1 MIGAQLAAPFRAFA
15 ALRVVPRGAR
25 PLLLLYLALAA
36 LVFTAVGWGMTVGR
50 PALTQAALRYVF
62 PADWLPWVEPLMR
75 GLAESQ
81 ADLVFVNATLM
92 VGVACVAALLFPLKE
107 RLSRAFETG
116 QTWAPSAPVA
126 ELPFAFQVFEETRLF
141 LVYVSLQLTFFWI
154 GLSADP
160 TRRAVASALSTVFLW
175 AQFGL
180 DFGAPALQRRGAR
193 YADIVRVFLR
203 RPLAVLGFGALL
215 SAPAQLA
222 GLALSRGAAEAP
234 VRALAIVFAVT
245 LVVLP
250 PAVLAGTRLAADFLR
265 AEGGGPL
272 GVAPLRGL
280 RRAVGHLGIASLI
293 VLNLASAALA
303 LRTLHRMSQVL
314 KCQYDIVPDS
324 WRVRT
329 GLLDPFLTERLDVD
343 ASLEVDVFNPTPFD
357 LDLRHL
363 ALDVRHQGQT
373 LAAPTFGGLTV
384 PAGTRRRE
392 RVTLKIP
399 VALSTLGRGLALFEP
414 GWEVRLRL
422 RVLPGTELPMT
433 LLRPPVDTSGRPADP
448 R

>member
-25 PLLLLYLALAA
+25 PLLLLYLGLAA

-62 PADWLPWVEPLMR
+62 PAEWLPWVEPLMR

-92 VGVACVAALLFPLKE
+92 TGVACVAALLFPLKE
-107 RLSRAFETG
+107 RLSRAFEAG
-116 QTWAPSAPVA
+116 QTWAPPGPVA
-126 ELPFAFQVFEETRLF
+126 ELPLAFQVFEETRLF

-160 TRRAVASALSTVFLW
+160 TRRAVATALSTVFLW

-180 DFGAPALQRRGAR
+180 DFGAPALQRRGGR
-193 YADIVRVFLR
+193 YADIVRAFVR

-222 GLALSRGAAEAP
+222 GLALARGAAEAP

-245 LVVLP
+245 LAVLP
-250 PAVLAGTRLAADFLR
+250 AAVFAGTRLAADFVQPDP
-265 AEGGGPL
+265 APL

-280 RRAVGHLGIASLI
+280 RRVAGHVAVLAL
-293 VLNLASAALA
+293 VVVNLASAGLA
-303 LRTLHRMSQVL
+303 LRTLHHMSQVL
-314 KCQYDIVPDS
+314 KCQYDVVPDS

-329 GLLDPFLTERLDVD
+329 GLLDPLLTERVDVD
-343 ASLEVDVFNPTPFD
+343 ASIEVDVFNPTPFD

-363 ALDVRHQGQT
+363 ALDIRHRGET
-373 LAAPTFGGLTV
+373 LATPTFGGLTV
-384 PAGTRRRE
+384 PAGARRRE

-422 RVLPGTELPMT
+422 RVLPGTELPLT
-433 LLRPPVDTSGRPADP
+433 LLRPPVDTSGRPADA